1 MRRTL
6 VLGLQIAFALLL
18 PVAEGRRRERERGS
32 ESAIDRFV
40 ADSRARA
47 EFHGGQNS
55 SPGSAYGAN
64 GRLGDLYRDQRSY
77 QLDDLVTI
85 LISDR
90 ASAVTRGST
99 STARTSNAKSSISSL
114 AGPLSAAG
122 RLANLSRLGGESKL
136 DGKGETSRESQLST
150 TLSARIIAVMPNGN
164 LVIEGAKD
172 VSVNS
177 ERQVVV
183 VRGICRPQDLSV
195 ANTVRSE
202 QLALLEVRVNG
213 KGVVED
219 AVRRPWFLYRLLLG
233 ALPF

>member
-1 MRRTL
+1 M
-6 VLGLQIAFALLL
+6 A
-18 PVAEGRRRERERGS
+18 
-32 ESAIDRFV
+32 
-40 ADSRARA
+40 
-47 EFHGGQNS
+47 
-55 SPGSAYGAN
+55 
-64 GRLGDLYRDQRSY
+64 
-77 QLDDLVTI
+77 
-85 LISDR
+85 
-90 ASAVTRGST
+90 
-99 STARTSNAKSSISSL
+99 
-114 AGPLSAAG
+114 
-122 RLANLSRLGGESKL
+122 
-136 DGKGETSRESQLST
+136 
-150 TLSARIIAVMPNGN
+150 NGN

-233 ALPF
+233 VLPF